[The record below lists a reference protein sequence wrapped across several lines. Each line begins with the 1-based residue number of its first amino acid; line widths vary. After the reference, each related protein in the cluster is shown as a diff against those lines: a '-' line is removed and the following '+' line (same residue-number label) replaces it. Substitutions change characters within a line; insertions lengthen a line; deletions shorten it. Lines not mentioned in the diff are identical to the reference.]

1 MGYFLHASFRTLTLK
16 FKKGYYCN
24 KVLTLKVK
32 NVFLRMESSVKE
44 RENGSDLDL
53 SLPVDA
59 FVLSAYQLASN
70 VLSVENLSNL
80 LVKICSEQGGS

>member
-1 MGYFLHASFRTLTLK
+1 
-16 FKKGYYCN
+16 
-24 KVLTLKVK
+24 
-32 NVFLRMESSVKE
+32 MESSVKE

-53 SLPVDA
+53 SVPVDT